1 MPEGI
6 QILAIVLPVVTVTVF
21 LVFLIVSFC
30 TNSENRKY
38 YKRTYN
44 AIVSGEYVLVDDST
58 SHGTRMKYFVPP
70 QYVNEYWRCRDQVI
84 LFYEKGKPDGVKLLC
99 RGNRYIH
106 NYGFPMIDFYAM
118 YWFKKIVKAM
128 NQQEY
133 YIRPHP
139 LFRQYNSNN
148 FKFLR

>member
-30 TNSENRKY
+30 TNSENRKF

-44 AIVSGEYVLVDDST
+44 AIVSGEYVLADDST

-70 QYVNEYWRCRDQVI
+70 QYVNEHWRCRDQVI
-84 LFYEKGKPDGVKLLC
+84 LFYEK
-99 RGNRYIH
+99 RYITS
-106 NYGFPMIDFYAM
+106 YPYFSFCFTDRLCTRKQG
-118 YWFKKIVKAM
+118 K
-128 NQQEY
+128 
-133 YIRPHP
+133 
-139 LFRQYNSNN
+139 
-148 FKFLR
+148 